1 VILAALALCGGQA
14 LLPVLPPRTN
24 RLAKERSRYLLQ
36 HAANPVDWY
45 PWGDEALSAARANKK
60 LIFLSI
66 GYSTCHW
73 CHVMEKESFSDD
85 AVGALMNRHYVAI
98 KVDREERPDVDAV
111 YMAVAQTLVAEPGW
125 PLNLVLTPDGTPFFA
140 ATYLPKDRLTA
151 TLDTLAR
158 TWAEHPEQISASAT
172 MVMRSLKS
180 APSAASALGADALK
194 AGYDDLAARFDAVN
208 GGFLPPPKFPAP
220 HELMFLL
227 RYWHRTGEAKALTM
241 VETTLQAM
249 RRGALHDEK
258 GGGFRRYVED
268 AEWRRPHYEKM
279 LYDQALLALCYLEAF
294 QATRRDDYAKTA
306 REIFA
311 YVLRD
316 LRSPNGMFYAAIDAD
331 ATLEAPLPAARG
343 EGGAKRRVRGEDSR
357 MAPLT
362 PASRTLSPQAGRG
375 HSRDEKIVADWNGLM
390 IAALAAGAT
399 TLDDASYAAAA
410 KRAADSLLSTLRR
423 PDGRLL
429 HQSGQPGYLDDYAFT
444 TWGLLNLYE
453 ATFDLR
459 YLQAAIALQ
468 RDAVRLFRDGEGR
481 FFVTAADAEALL
493 LRPRQTAD
501 AAIPSGNSVQLMNL
515 LRLAHMT
522 MNDEYATQANDL
534 LRATASDEAPSAAT
548 HLLSGV
554 AFLLG
559 PSYEVVLAGSD
570 VRALRR
576 AVFDGFVPNKVVL
589 NRPPGD
595 SEITRIAPFTAAQQP
610 RRGRA
615 TAYVCTDYRCR
626 LPTSDPAAV
635 RASLRH

>member
-1 VILAALALCGGQA
+1 MILSALAFAAALTTT
-14 LLPVLPPRTN
+14 PPRTN

-45 PWGDEALSAARANKK
+45 PWGDEALAAARANKK

-85 AVGALMNRHYVAI
+85 AVGALMNGHYVAI
-98 KVDREERPDVDAV
+98 KVDREERPDIDAV
-111 YMAVAQTLVAEPGW
+111 YMSVAQTLVAEPGW

-158 TWAEHPEQISASAT
+158 TWSEHPEQISASAA

-180 APSAASALGADALK
+180 APAAASALGADALK

-227 RYWHRTGEAKALTM
+227 RYWHRTGEAKALAM

-249 RRGALHDEK
+249 RRGALHDQA

-268 AEWRRPHYEKM
+268 AAWRRPHFEKM

-294 QATRRDDYAKTA
+294 QATRRTDYARTA

-311 YVLRD
+311 YVLRE
-316 LRSPNGMFYAAIDAD
+316 LRSPAGTFYAAIDAD
-331 ATLEAPLPAARG
+331 AG
-343 EGGAKRRVRGEDSR
+343 
-357 MAPLT
+357 
-362 PASRTLSPQAGRG
+362 
-375 HSRDEKIVADWNGLM
+375 RDEKIVADWNGLM
-390 IAALAAGAT
+390 IAALAAGAA

-444 TWGLLNLYE
+444 AWGLLNLYE

-468 RDAVRLFRDGEGR
+468 RDAVRLFRDGKGR
-481 FFVTAADAEALL
+481 FFVTAADAEPLL

-515 LRLAHMT
+515 LRLTHMT
-522 MNDEYATQANDL
+522 MNEEYAKWANEL
-534 LRATASDEAPSAAT
+534 LRATATDEAPSAAT

-576 AVFDGFVPNKVVL
+576 AVFEGFVPNKVVL
-589 NRPPGD
+589 NRPRGD

-626 LPTSDPAAV
+626 LPTSDPDAV